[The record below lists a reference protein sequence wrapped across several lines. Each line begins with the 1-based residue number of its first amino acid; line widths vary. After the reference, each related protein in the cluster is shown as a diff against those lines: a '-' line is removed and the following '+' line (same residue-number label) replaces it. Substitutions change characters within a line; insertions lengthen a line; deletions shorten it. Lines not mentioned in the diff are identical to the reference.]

1 MIGQQRQY
9 YILNIGSGNDYL
21 MNPKDQIIKAID
33 IYLQGMYTTQDF
45 CNVFVEL
52 YYFETSG
59 NQYFKGKEK
68 CELDH
73 LAQLAERFTTSVEDV
88 LKFPNYY
95 TSEKQIWEAA
105 NSTKGALK
113 DN

>member
-9 YILNIGSGNDYL
+9 YILNIGDDYL
-21 MNPKDQIIKAID
+21 MHPRDQIVKALD
-33 IYLQGMYTTQDF
+33 MYLQGMYTTQDF

-59 NQYFKGKEK
+59 NQYFEGKER
-68 CELDH
+68 CVLDH
-73 LAQLAERFTTSVEDV
+73 LAELAERFTTSIEDIS
-88 LKFPNYY
+88 KFPNCYS
-95 TSEKQIWEAA
+95 TEKQILEAA
-105 NSTKGALK
+105 NRINSAFQ